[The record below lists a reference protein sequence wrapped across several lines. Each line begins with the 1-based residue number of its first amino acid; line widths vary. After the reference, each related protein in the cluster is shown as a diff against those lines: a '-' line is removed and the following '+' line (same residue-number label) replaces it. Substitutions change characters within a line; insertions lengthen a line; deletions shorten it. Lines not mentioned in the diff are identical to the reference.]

1 MSQRIAFAII
11 EHGRATEW
19 LTSCVLLVFAITLM
33 VPGDTMGRAGFA
45 PFRSMGFDEAMLSTP
60 LALIASAR
68 LAALYINGQWRRSPV
83 MRATGAVVGA
93 TVFTMLAVT
102 FGWAWLTAG
111 AVFQNAVALT
121 TGFGTYLVLAAF
133 DVLAAYRSG
142 ADVRIARPRA

>member
-1 MSQRIAFAII
+1 MPKRIAFAII

-19 LTSCVLLVFAITLM
+19 LTSTVLLVFALTLM
-33 VPGDTMGRAGFA
+33 MPGDTMGRAGFA
-45 PFRSMGFDEAMLSTP
+45 PFRAMGFDEAMLSTP

-83 MRATGAVVGA
+83 MRAVGAIVGA
-93 TVFTMLAVT
+93 TVFTMLSVT
-102 FGWAWLTAG
+102 FGWAWLVSG
-111 AVFQNAVALT
+111 ALFQSSVALT
-121 TGFGTYLVLAAF
+121 TGVGTYLVLAAF